1 SRSFSKIER
10 YKEILIQKISPDLIL
25 FFGLFARRDFNEGS
39 DVDILVVADFKQPHP
54 LPSIRSPLI

>member
-1 SRSFSKIER
+1 MER
-10 YKEILIQKISPDLIL
+10 YKEILIQKLSPDLIL